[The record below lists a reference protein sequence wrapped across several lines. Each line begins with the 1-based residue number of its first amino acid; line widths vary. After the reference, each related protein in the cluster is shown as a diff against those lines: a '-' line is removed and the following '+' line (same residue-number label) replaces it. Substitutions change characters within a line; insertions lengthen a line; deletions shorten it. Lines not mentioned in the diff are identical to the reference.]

1 MNINVATDISK
12 EHKNIEVIIKAPE
25 MTEEVQQIANTV
37 MKATSSKKQIIA
49 TRENRIYILYIKEI
63 TEFYSEEKS
72 NFCKTKNGKFKIKE
86 KLYELEEILD
96 KNFIRISNSC
106 IINLNYVESFDSSI
120 TGTIEVIFKDST
132 KEYVSR
138 RRVSDVMKKIREWRG

>member
-25 MTEEVQQIANTV
+25 MTEEIQQIANTV
-37 MKATSSKKQIIA
+37 MKVTSSKKQILA
-49 TRENRIYILYIKEI
+49 TRENRIYILDIKEI

>member
-25 MTEEVQQIANTV
+25 MTEEVQQITNTV
-37 MKATSSKKQIIA
+37 MKVINSRKQIIA
-49 TRENRIYILYIKEI
+49 SKENKMYILDIKEI
-63 TEFYSEEKS
+63 IKFYSEDKS
-72 NFCKTKNGKFKIKE
+72 NYCNTEKGIFKIKE
-86 KLYELEEILD
+86 RLYELEEILG

-106 IINLNYVESFDSSI
+106 IINLNHVESFDSSI
-120 TGTIEVIFKDST
+120 TGTIEVIFKDKT

>member
-37 MKATSSKKQIIA
+37 MKATSSKKQILA
-49 TRENRIYILYIKEI
+49 TRENRIYILDIKEI

-72 NFCKTKNGKFKIKE
+72 NFCKTQNGKFKIKE